1 MSRLRSV
8 RKSKVLF
15 VSLSVLTALIVTA
28 GLFVKVELTKAIDE
42 NAVLKQELSD
52 LNEANAR
59 LEIEYES
66 LIDLSELEEYA
77 KTALG
82 MQKPESERIIQI
94 DVEVQDKAEIL
105 KDSAKTETDKL
116 VSSIMEYLSELKCK
130 FN

>member
-1 MSRLRSV
+1 MSRLRSR
-8 RKSKVLF
+8 RKSRVVF
-15 VSLSVLTALIVTA
+15 VSLSVLTAVIVTA

-42 NAVLKQELSD
+42 NASLKQELSD
-52 LNEANAR
+52 LNEANVR

-66 LIDLSELEEYA
+66 LINLPELEEYA
-77 KTALG
+77 KNALG

-94 DVEVQDKAEIL
+94 DVDVQDKAVIL
-105 KDSAKTETDKL
+105 KDSTKTETDKL

>member
-15 VSLSVLTALIVTA
+15 ASLSVLTALIVTA

-82 MQKPESERIIQI
+82 MQNPESEKIIQI
-94 DVEVQDKAEIL
+94 DVEIQDKAEIL

>member
-1 MSRLRSV
+1 MSRLRSR
-8 RKSKVLF
+8 RKSRVVF
-15 VSLSVLTALIVTA
+15 VSLSVLTAVIVTA

-42 NAVLKQELSD
+42 NAALKQELSD
-52 LNEANAR
+52 LNEANVR

-66 LIDLSELEEYA
+66 LINLSELEEYA

-82 MQKPESERIIQI
+82 MQKPESEKIIQI
-94 DVEVQDKAEIL
+94 DVNVQDKAEIL

-116 VSSIMEYLSELKCK
+116 VSSIMEYLSEVKCK

>member
-8 RKSKVLF
+8 KKSKVLF